1 MIQKNSSL
9 LELAAVEAAEEAVQ
23 GSAFRHRNAHLMTA
37 GALSC
42 LENASDELDKVLG
55 EIETR
60 DQQLV
65 RLRLA
70 RWFQNLYDGL
80 LPVYGQRD
88 DFNDFMK
95 RLVQMMAE
103 YYVERPDELKVL
115 DIERDLQPDW
125 FQHESMLGYVFFV
138 EQFSGRLDKVKD
150 HLDYLDEIGANYIHL
165 MKVMQTREG
174 ENDGGYAVTD
184 YQRVGYQ

>member
-9 LELAAVEAAEEAVQ
+9 DEQAAIEAAEAAEEAVQ

-42 LENASDELDKVLG
+42 LENASLELDTVLEG
-55 EIETR
+55 LETR
-60 DQQLV
+60 DQQLF

-88 DFNDFMK
+88 DFDDFMK
-95 RLVQMMAE
+95 RLVKMMAQ
-103 YYVERPDELKVL
+103 YYIARPEELKVL
-115 DIERDLQPDW
+115 DVERDLQPDW
-125 FQHESMLGYVFFV
+125 FQHESMLG
-138 EQFSGRLDKVKD
+138 
-150 HLDYLDEIGANYIHL
+150 
-165 MKVMQTREG
+165 
-174 ENDGGYAVTD
+174 
-184 YQRVGYQ
+184 